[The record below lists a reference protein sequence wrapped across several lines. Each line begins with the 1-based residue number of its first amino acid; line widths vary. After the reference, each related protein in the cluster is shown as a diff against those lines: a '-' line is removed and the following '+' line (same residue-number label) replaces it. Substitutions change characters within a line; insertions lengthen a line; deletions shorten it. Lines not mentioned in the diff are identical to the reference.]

1 MVILLQTERIC
12 HSKQGMGFDT
22 KQVNRKLARIA
33 TPIAIQG
40 VVSATLMM
48 IDNIMVGFLGE
59 TELAAVGVGSQ
70 LFTVHYLVLFGIL
83 SGSATFMAQF
93 YGTRDM
99 ANIRKVIGFDF
110 TLLAGLGAV
119 FFILAMALTG
129 PILSIYTEDP
139 AVKALAAQYVRINA
153 ASFLLLAFSAP
164 LEMAFKATQQ
174 VKIPMTVSAAVFIT
188 NIAVNYTFIFGK
200 FGAPAL
206 GVAGA
211 AIGTLSARI
220 VEVVLNACFG
230 WRRSNEFRGSMASFF
245 GWDPE
250 LVRRVI
256 KNATPTTINEFFWG
270 FGQSMY
276 VAAFSRIS
284 TTAYAAYQA
293 ANAIFNIF
301 NFAAFSIG
309 DAALILVGEKLG
321 EGDMEYTWK
330 LSKHLIKAIMIVGT
344 GIGLLAVIISGPLS
358 EIFRLTEEGQMY
370 TKYIIIVLGATMA
383 ADLYNGLQIAGILRA
398 GGDTRFAM
406 IAEMSCIWLIAI
418 PLAFI
423 SALVWHLPVHLA
435 LLVTRIEI
443 LIRAAVITKRYISK
457 KWMNTVITDL

>member
-1 MVILLQTERIC
+1 ME
-12 HSKQGMGFDT
+12 FDT
-22 KQVNRKLARIA
+22 KQVNRKLVKIA

-99 ANIRKVIGFDF
+99 VNIRKVIGFDF
-110 TLLAGLGAV
+110 TLLAVLGAV
-119 FFILAMALTG
+119 FFVMTMGLTG
-129 PILSIYTEDP
+129 PIISIYTEDP
-139 AVKALAAQYVRINA
+139 AVRALAMQYVRINSI
-153 ASFLLLAFSAP
+153 SFLLLAISAP

-174 VKIPMTVSAAVFIT
+174 VKIPMIVSAAVFVT
-188 NIAVNYTFIFGK
+188 NITVNYILIFGK
-200 FGAPAL
+200 LGAPAM

-211 AIGTLSARI
+211 ALGTLSARI
-220 VEVVLNACFG
+220 VEILMNTYYAF
-230 WRRSNEFRGSMASFF
+230 RSGNEFRGSITSFF

-250 LVRRVI
+250 LVRRII

-330 LSKHLIKAIMIVGT
+330 LSRHLVRAIITVGLIVGAFA
-344 GIGLLAVIISGPLS
+344 IAISGPLS
-358 EIFRLTEEGQMY
+358 GVFRLTETGQMY

-383 ADLYNGLQIAGILRA
+383 GDLYNGLQIAGILRA
-398 GGDTRFAM
+398 GGDTKFAM
-406 IAEMSCIWLIAI
+406 IAEMSCVWLIAI

-443 LIRAAVITKRYISK
+443 FIRAAIVSKRYISR

>member
-1 MVILLQTERIC
+1 MDLDK
-12 HSKQGMGFDT
+12 KQLN
-22 KQVNRKLARIA
+22 KKIVSIA

-40 VVSATLMM
+40 IVSATLMM
-48 IDNIMVGFLGE
+48 VDNIMVGFLGE

-70 LFTVHYLVLFGIL
+70 IFMVHYLVMFGIL

-99 ANIRKVIGFDF
+99 ANIRKVIGFDV
-110 TLLAGLGAV
+110 TLLAVLGA
-119 FFILAMALTG
+119 FCFTLTNG
-129 PILSIYTEDP
+129 CTDAIISIYTEDP
-139 AVKALAAQYVRINA
+139 AVKALASQYVTINSW
-153 ASFLLLAFSAP
+153 SFLLLAFSAP

-174 VKIPMTVSAAVFIT
+174 VKIPMTVSAVIFISNT
-188 NIAVNYTFIFGK
+188 TINYILIFGK
-200 FGAPAL
+200 LGFPKL

-211 AIGTLSARI
+211 AIGTLSSRI
-220 VEVVLNACFG
+220 IEVLMNSYFAFREG
-230 WRRSNEFRGSMASFF
+230 NEFRGVITSYF
-245 GWDPE
+245 GWEKE
-250 LVRRVI
+250 LTRRIV
-256 KNATPTTINEFFWG
+256 KNATPTTLNEFFWS
-270 FGQSMY
+270 FGQTMF

-330 LSKHLIKAIMIVGT
+330 LSRHLVKACLMAGLVIGSVTIV
-344 GIGLLAVIISGPLS
+344 LSGPLS
-358 EIFRLTEEGQMY
+358 GFFRLSDEGRMY
-370 TKYIIIVLGATMA
+370 TRYILIVLGATMF
-383 ADLYNGLQIAGILRA
+383 ADLFNGMQVSGVLRA

-406 IAEMSCIWLIAI
+406 LTELFCVWLIAV

-423 SALVWHLPVHLA
+423 ASLVWHLPVHLA

-443 LIRAAVITKRYISK
+443 MIRAAILAKRFLSQ
-457 KWMNTVITDL
+457 KWMNTVIKDL

>member
-1 MVILLQTERIC
+1 MN
-12 HSKQGMGFDT
+12 GDYGF
-22 KQVNRKLARIA
+22 
-33 TPIAIQG
+33 
-40 VVSATLMM
+40 
-48 IDNIMVGFLGE
+48 
-59 TELAAVGVGSQ
+59 
-70 LFTVHYLVLFGIL
+70 
-83 SGSATFMAQF
+83 
-93 YGTRDM
+93 
-99 ANIRKVIGFDF
+99 
-110 TLLAGLGAV
+110 
-119 FFILAMALTG
+119 
-129 PILSIYTEDP
+129 
-139 AVKALAAQYVRINA
+139 
-153 ASFLLLAFSAP
+153 
-164 LEMAFKATQQ
+164 
-174 VKIPMTVSAAVFIT
+174 
-188 NIAVNYTFIFGK
+188 
-200 FGAPAL
+200 
-206 GVAGA
+206 
-211 AIGTLSARI
+211 
-220 VEVVLNACFG
+220 
-230 WRRSNEFRGSMASFF
+230 RRSNEFRGSIPSFF

-321 EGDMEYTWK
+321 EGDMDYTWK
-330 LSKHLIKAIMIVGT
+330 LSKHLIKAILVVGVV
-344 GIGLLAVIISGPLS
+344 IGAFAIIISGPLS
-358 EIFRLTEEGQMY
+358 GVFKLTETGQLY

-406 IAEMSCIWLIAI
+406 IAEMSCVWLIAI

-435 LLVTRIEI
+435 LLVTRTEI
-443 LIRAAVITKRYISK
+443 FIRAAIVTKRYISK